1 MENVIVERYVTGLS
15 AVNVSFFAG
24 RNFQNNK
31 IGIANLCAQILQ
43 NGSARYDKKHF
54 IHLPMQ
60 YGGSI
65 DIGVNDLFATFNIR
79 GLDSELSNM
88 VDLLFSM
95 IFEPKFN
102 DIDKQKKII
111 RELNKNTM
119 NDPFKILLDKV
130 NLNMVDDKFCSLE
143 IKDDFNILSRD
154 DVSDFY
160 NKYYSNP
167 SIAISSGLEANS
179 ILEMIN
185 SKLSYYNINHNTN
198 SINYDYYSYIN
209 KYDEFSWK
217 SNMNRMLM
225 YYIVDDS
232 PIYDILCSVYQ
243 YKINKLLRMDK
254 AICCRNRC
262 IMIPHG
268 IEKRLFCIDVEFSN
282 IDYKDEIISDIT
294 NIVENLS
301 YTDREFNISKSQ
313 KIGSLLYSGCDPI
326 KRCVFNS
333 ESQLLNRQD
342 FDLYIENIKNLSF
355 DDSLKCT
362 LANYSYVMGC
372 K

>member
-24 RNFQNNK
+24 RNFQNNR
-31 IGIANLCAQILQ
+31 IGIANLCAQTLQ

-130 NLNMVDDKFCSLE
+130 NLNMVDNKFC
-143 IKDDFNILSRD
+143 
-154 DVSDFY
+154 
-160 NKYYSNP
+160 
-167 SIAISSGLEANS
+167 
-179 ILEMIN
+179 
-185 SKLSYYNINHNTN
+185 
-198 SINYDYYSYIN
+198 
-209 KYDEFSWK
+209 
-217 SNMNRMLM
+217 
-225 YYIVDDS
+225 
-232 PIYDILCSVYQ
+232 
-243 YKINKLLRMDK
+243 
-254 AICCRNRC
+254 
-262 IMIPHG
+262 
-268 IEKRLFCIDVEFSN
+268 
-282 IDYKDEIISDIT
+282 
-294 NIVENLS
+294 
-301 YTDREFNISKSQ
+301 
-313 KIGSLLYSGCDPI
+313 
-326 KRCVFNS
+326 
-333 ESQLLNRQD
+333 
-342 FDLYIENIKNLSF
+342 
-355 DDSLKCT
+355 
-362 LANYSYVMGC
+362 
-372 K
+372 